1 MTRVAGSHQACPRS
15 HPSRHQCAEFGTPG
29 SERGPFAA
37 FTILFQDLPA
47 DCDLAALEVRTG
59 GRPAVPSYIG
69 VPERDGL
76 QQLNVLLGDVDRT
89 GVLPLEVFWNGQPLC
104 DPATV
109 RVVPAGPFVPHVW
122 AISDGINVMSESQIT
137 SGLLKV
143 TVEQTDH
150 PERFTAELAGVPARN
165 YDIFCVDPSLPRYE
179 INFNVPPSVPKGT
192 HELRMRLGSRLLGTA
207 VLEIL

>member
-1 MTRVAGSHQACPRS
+1 MRRILNPWFRCEVPLPLSRSFSRIYRRIATSPRS
-15 HPSRHQCAEFGTPG
+15 KCEP
-29 SERGPFAA
+29 AA
-37 FTILFQDLPA
+37 DTA
-47 DCDLAALEVRTG
+47 T
-59 GRPAVPSYIG
+59 PSYIG

-76 QQLNVLLGDVDRT
+76 QQLNVLLGDVERT
-89 GVLPLEVFWNGQPLC
+89 GMLPLEVFWNGQPLC
-104 DPATV
+104 DPSTV
-109 RVVPAGPFVPHVW
+109 RVIPAGPFVPHVW

-150 PERFTAELAGVPARN
+150 PERFTAELAGVPAEH